1 MVSIHV
7 YVRDVDCRRFQWSV
21 DATLS
26 SKRNYIYTLQT
37 NPSQAYRNLES
48 YIIVF
53 FESRRAYQCVICLR
67 RPRMDFFKRYTYNK
81 CFSAYLIYI
90 M

>member
-1 MVSIHV
+1 M
-7 YVRDVDCRRFQWSV
+7 F
-21 DATLS
+21 TLEMWTAADFS
-26 SKRNYIYTLQT
+26 DLSTPLYIYTLQT

-53 FESRRAYQCVICLR
+53 LESRRAYQCVICLR